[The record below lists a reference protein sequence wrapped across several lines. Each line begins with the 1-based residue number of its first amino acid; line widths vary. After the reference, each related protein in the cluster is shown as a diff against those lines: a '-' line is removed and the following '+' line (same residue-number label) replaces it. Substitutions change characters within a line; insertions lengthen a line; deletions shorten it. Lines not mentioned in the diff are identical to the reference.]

1 MLKNNLT
8 RIILTIISNVILIIS
23 LILVLIFKNDYG
35 YSLYWFV
42 SPILMIIGLL
52 YVNRFSVKGLNAD
65 TKESLVIQRSFDD
78 SSTLITFFYG
88 LVYLIIQGIDIFNEG
103 IINNPYVIV
112 GFFIITIL
120 YELFTYLTINN
131 AKKETRALLEKKYN
145 KKNKFI

>member
-1 MLKNNLT
+1 MVCITN
-8 RIILTIISNVILIIS
+8 I
-23 LILVLIFKNDYG
+23 ND
-35 YSLYWFV
+35 
-42 SPILMIIGLL
+42 IGLL
-52 YVNRFSVKGLNAD
+52 YINRFSVRGLNAD

-88 LVYLIIQGIDIFNEG
+88 LVYLIIQGIDMFNEG

-145 KKNKFI
+145 KKK

>member
-23 LILVLIFKNDYG
+23 LILVLIFKNNYG

-52 YVNRFSVKGLNAD
+52 YINRFSVRGLNAD

-88 LVYLIIQGIDIFNEG
+88 LVYLIIPGIDMFNEG

-112 GFFIITIL
+112 RFFIITIL

-145 KKNKFI
+145 KKK

>member
-52 YVNRFSVKGLNAD
+52 YINRFSVRGLNAD

-88 LVYLIIQGIDIFNEG
+88 LVYLIIQGIDMFNEG
-103 IINNPYVIV
+103 IINNTYVIV

-120 YELFTYLTINN
+120 YELFTYLTIND
-131 AKKETRALLEKKYN
+131 ARKEHY
-145 KKNKFI
+145 